1 MNNNSQS
8 TNGEPMT
15 LVTSILCPEE
25 DVHAFCRRLVA
36 QVNNGPMHL
45 ASVVTSGSQI
55 YPVRVDAI
63 GFAPTILRCE
73 FRMRN
78 TGTPVSAADACDLLD
93 RLSGH
98 QILDSHFVD
107 KHGLVVRPFNDYL
120 VAS

>member
-1 MNNNSQS
+1 MT
-8 TNGEPMT
+8 TNTNISPLG

-25 DVHAFCRRLVA
+25 DVHGFCRRLVTK
-36 QVNNGPMHL
+36 VNDGPMHL
-45 ASVVTSGSQI
+45 ASVITSGSQI

-93 RLSGH
+93 RLSGY

-107 KHGLVVRPFNDYL
+107 KHGSVVRPFNDYL

>member
-1 MNNNSQS
+1 MNKNTSS
-8 TNGEPMT
+8 MAAEPMS

-36 QVNNGPMHL
+36 KVNDGPMHL
-45 ASVVTSGSQI
+45 ASVITSGSQI
-55 YPVRVDAI
+55 YPVRVDSI

-78 TGTPVSAADACDLLD
+78 TGTSVSAAHACDLLD

-107 KHGLVVRPFNDYL
+107 KHGSVVRPFNDYL

>member
-1 MNNNSQS
+1 MNNHSQPM
-8 TNGEPMT
+8 NGEPMA

-25 DVHAFCRRLVA
+25 DVHAFCRRLVTRI
-36 QVNNGPMHL
+36 NGGPMHL
-45 ASVVTSGSQI
+45 ASVITSGSQI
-55 YPVRVDAI
+55 YPVRIDAI

-78 TGTPVSAADACDLLD
+78 TGTSVSAAHACDLLD

-107 KHGLVVRPFNDYL
+107 KHGSVVRPFNDYL